1 MQDSALG
8 PAIRSVSYVDF
19 IPYVLSAIKLDARAF
34 PKTDKKSVTRRRS
47 AWPSAIARASPRR
60 GITAQQSGNSEIK
73 KVVAASMAGTVAE
86 WYEFFIYG
94 VASTLVFG
102 PLFFPRST
110 APERHHRRVRDLCR
124 RLHRPAA
131 GRHRLRPFR
140 RPAGPQEAAAIQLA
154 AGGVFHLPDGMP
166 AGSRPSAS
174 RRRRCWYCCASSRA
188 SPWAGSGRGGAADRR
203 TLAARPARLLGQLSA
218 IGGLHRQCAG
228 LDRAVRP
235 VLAAVQGGLPGLG
248 LARGLLAVRD
258 HRFRRL
264 LHSPFGGGRADF
276 RGIYRRQKEARK
288 KAASLRTRWP
298 PIRARPS
305 SASCCGWAR
314 TRSITIVVFSITY
327 LTVHAKL
334 PSQTV
339 MFIMFIANIFQ
350 FFSMLF
356 GGYLSDRIG
365 RKACIALGYAGL
377 LVWAFL
383 YFPGLDSLERSY
395 PRSHL
400 HGVVLPG
407 ALLRSAGGVLSE
419 IFRPRCA
426 MPAHRSATRSRPSWP
441 VRSRRW
447 SRPCCCAT
455 TAAPDPS

>member
-1 MQDSALG
+1 MAISNSAG
-8 PAIRSVSYVDF
+8 VAPAG
-19 IPYVLSAIKLDARAF
+19 
-34 PKTDKKSVTRRRS
+34 
-47 AWPSAIARASPRR
+47 

-102 PLFFPRST
+102 PLFFPGRQPLSAIIAAFATYAVGFIARPLGGIVFGHFGDRLGRKKLLQFSLLLVGSST
-110 APERHHRRVRDLCR
+110 FLMGCLPGFQAIGFAAPALLVL
-124 RLHRPAA
+124 
-131 GRHRLRPFR
+131 LRF
-140 RPAGPQEAAAIQLA
+140 IQGFA
-154 AGGVFHLPDGMP
+154 VG
-166 AGSRPSAS
+166 
-174 RRRRCWYCCASSRA
+174 
-188 SPWAGSGRGGAADRR
+188 GSGRGGAADRR

-276 RGIYRRQKEARK
+276 RGILSPAERARK
-288 KAASLRTRWP
+288 KAASLKDALAAYPGKTFF
-298 PIRARPS
+298 
-305 SASCCGWAR
+305 
-314 TRSITIVVFSITY
+314 SILLRVGENTVYYVIVVFSITY

-383 YFPGLDSLERSY
+383 YFPGLDSGSNVHILGVICMGLFFQALCYGPQAAYFSEIFPTSMRYAGASFCY
-395 PRSHL
+395 QIATIVAGSIAPLVATLLLRDYGGTGPIVTYL
-400 HGVVLPG
+400 AGTVVLSLL
-407 ALLRSAGGVLSE
+407 ALAVLSE
-419 IFRPRCA
+419 TRNVSLHEVDR
-426 MPAHRSATRSRPSWP
+426 AHQDRHGA
-441 VRSRRW
+441 
-447 SRPCCCAT
+447 
-455 TAAPDPS
+455 